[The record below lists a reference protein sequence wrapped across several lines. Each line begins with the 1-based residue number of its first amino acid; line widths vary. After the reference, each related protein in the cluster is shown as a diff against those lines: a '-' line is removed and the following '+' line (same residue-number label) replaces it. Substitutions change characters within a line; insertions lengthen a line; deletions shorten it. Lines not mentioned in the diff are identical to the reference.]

1 MLKLILRDRIKNYIT
16 INKKRLLAH
25 LIISI
30 FVVFAVTLFLRTY
43 FINYYYLALNFTP
56 SLTER
61 VFIVDKQTD
70 IDSLKKDDIV
80 GFRYTHNDYPFYKY
94 GQSFIKYIA
103 CMEGDDLVV
112 SNGEVRCNGKY
123 LGSQIKQDSK
133 GNKLPQFEFNGK
145 VPKDK
150 YFMWTP
156 FVKSYDSRYW
166 GFVDRSDIL
175 GKAIWKY

>member
-70 IDSLKKDDIV
+70 IDALKKDDIV
-80 GFRYTHNDYPFYKY
+80 GFTYTHDDYPFYKY
-94 GQSFIKYIA
+94 GESFIKYIA

-112 SNGEVRCNGKY
+112 ANGEVRCNGKY

-133 GNKLPQFEFNGK
+133 GNKLHLME
-145 VPKDK
+145 K
-150 YFMWTP
+150 YQ
-156 FVKSYDSRYW
+156 KIN
-166 GFVDRSDIL
+166 IL
-175 GKAIWKY
+175 CGLLL